1 MSIKLYLMRHGETE
15 WNKEKRF
22 QGQLDSPLTKE
33 GIKKIENTGESL
45 KNTNFYK
52 VYTSEM
58 GRAINTAKIVMEK
71 NENKNVEMKKNE
83 KLNEIHFGI
92 WQGMTYDEILEKY
105 EVEGNNYFN
114 NVKNYNANNIKGET
128 LENGLKRFLEGLEE
142 IIKENIENIKEN
154 ENESKKTG
162 KILKKTEKNILIV
175 THGTVLELFLNYIND
190 KDIYQLDERTLIEN
204 GKYKIF
210 VIKNGKYIEKNN

>member
-33 GIKKIENTGESL
+33 GIKKIEETGEKL
-45 KNTNFYK
+45 KNINFYK

-58 GRAINTAKIVMEK
+58 GRAINTAKILLEK

-83 KLNEIHFGI
+83 KLNEIYFGI

-105 EVEGNNYFN
+105 EVEGNNYFY

-128 LENGLKRFLEGLEE
+128 LEKGLKRFLEGLEE
-142 IIKENIENIKEN
+142 IIKENSENIEKNKKEN
-154 ENESKKTG
+154 ENLE
-162 KILKKTEKNILIV
+162 KIVEKNEKNILIV

-210 VIKNGKYIEKNN
+210 MIKDGKYVEKNS

>member
-33 GIKKIENTGESL
+33 GIKKIEETGEKL

-58 GRAINTAKIVMEK
+58 GRAINTAKILLEK

-83 KLNEIHFGI
+83 KLNEIYFGI

-105 EVEGNNYFN
+105 EVEGNNYFY

-128 LENGLKRFLEGLEE
+128 LEKGLKRFLEGLEE
-142 IIKENIENIKEN
+142 IIKENSENIEKNKKEN
-154 ENESKKTG
+154 ENLE
-162 KILKKTEKNILIV
+162 KIVEKNEKNILIV

-210 VIKNGKYIEKNN
+210 MIKDGKYVEKNS

>member
-1 MSIKLYLMRHGETE
+1 MRHGETE

-33 GIKKIENTGESL
+33 GIKKIEETGEKL
-45 KNTNFYK
+45 KNINFYK

-58 GRAINTAKIVMEK
+58 GRAINTAKILLEK

-83 KLNEIHFGI
+83 KLNEIYFGI

-105 EVEGNNYFN
+105 EVEGNNYFY

-128 LENGLKRFLEGLEE
+128 LEKGLKRFLEGLEE
-142 IIKENIENIKEN
+142 IIKENSENIEKNKKEN
-154 ENESKKTG
+154 ENLE
-162 KILKKTEKNILIV
+162 KIVEKNEKNILIV

-210 VIKNGKYIEKNN
+210 MIKDGKYVEKNS